1 VSNLS
6 KAPFPLLESKHIKDT
21 HGTQRGSF
29 FYKERTSSDVKIK
42 KKNKKPVSL
51 HHYPILRQ
59 RKLSIQKQEKTSKG
73 IKFVYEAHKYISTQK
88 KF

>member
-42 KKNKKPVSL
+42 KK
-51 HHYPILRQ
+51 
-59 RKLSIQKQEKTSKG
+59 KQKTSLP
-73 IKFVYEAHKYISTQK
+73 APLPHTQTK
-88 KF
+88 ETLNTETGKNK